1 MQLLWE
7 CPLSDERYVSDKGWQ
22 HATLDSCPFHP
33 DGGCGLERLGSYV
46 RVEPPGMR
54 VARWWCPRQRASISL
69 LPSFLSARL
78 SGTLAQVEAAVTA
91 VEEAGGITA
100 AVDAVRP
107 PDTPEAIEL
116 PGALRWLRRR
126 VVAVR
131 RALLACLTL
140 LPERFAGT
148 RPTIEGLRIALSTHR
163 ALVALRELAASHLPA
178 LPTPLGF
185 AARVR
190 A

>member
-140 LPERFAGT
+140 LPERFAGLM
-148 RPTIEGLRIALSTHR
+148 PT
-163 ALVALRELAASHLPA
+163 LAAFREA
-178 LPTPLGF
+178 LPGEPVLVTVRRLCERHLGALPVPLGF
-185 AARVR
+185 RARAR
-190 A
+190 G